1 MYEHIFISFFHIN
14 FLFNLAQQAAT
25 GAKINSQLKRNLQLT
40 LDWNVPDLALSEIF
54 QRDDD
59 MKYSIPPD
67 LFEKALLGKK
77 LESFVDL
84 FLDREFVLHRY
95 LKSDKLIELFNLA
108 KDKDF
113 LTTTS
118 LEGILGLTGVMNKI

>member
-1 MYEHIFISFFHIN
+1 MYVKEIVHFAFYSFH
-14 FLFNLAQQAAT
+14 LAQKAVT
-25 GAKINSQLKRNLQLT
+25 GTKVNVQLKRNLLLT
-40 LDWNVPDLALSEIF
+40 LDWNLPDLALSEIF

-59 MKYSIPPD
+59 MKYTIQND
-67 LFEKALLGKK
+67 LFDKAVLGKK

-95 LKSDKLIELFNLA
+95 LKSDKLVALFNQA
-108 KDKDF
+108 KDREF

-118 LEGILGLTGVMNKI
+118 LEGILGLTGVSCKY